1 MPLTLQG
8 TATAPDDQK
17 AISFL
22 GRQLEQYGGNLELEP
37 NVWALLAVANGDT
50 AETAAVREILA
61 SASFAYEVRESE
73 DDAWS
78 VYCVDGANR
87 AAASFWLN
95 DTYRILSGQ
104 IRNLAPSYLPMLD
117 EILSSPM
124 PHRFAKNLADLH
136 AKGEIV
142 AGAIGR
148 PDVVRSL
155 LDRLHV
161 REPLYVSAFLILL
174 DHQLIDLVVMNKK
187 LEKEDIELGND
198 LTLGSV
204 SKDPFFQA
212 RQTAASQIRN
222 HLIRCHMINPFDQQK
237 GAATNNPYVHLTEIR
252 LTGDEVVLHVGGIDQ
267 TLGRSEFL
275 SALRRIRKNVYR
287 GSRLK
292 EVNTDTP
299 WMTEEIGYPLRFIR
313 QQLVANPTLSDL
325 DLLYMMERAVDP
337 NG

>member
-1 MPLTLQG
+1 M
-8 TATAPDDQK
+8 AV
-17 AISFL
+17 SFL
-22 GRQLEQYGGNLELEP
+22 GRQLEQYGGNLQLEP
-37 NVWALLAVANGDT
+37 NVWALIVVANGDT
-50 AETAAVREILA
+50 AETATVREILA
-61 SASFAYEVRESE
+61 SAPFAYEVRESE

-78 VYCVDGANR
+78 VYCVDRANR
-87 AAASFWLN
+87 TAASFWLN
-95 DTYRILSGQ
+95 DTHRILSGQ
-104 IRNLAPSYLPMLD
+104 IRSLAPSHLSLLD

-136 AKGEIV
+136 AKGEIG
-142 AGAIGR
+142 AGAIR
-148 PDVVRSL
+148 KPDVVRSL

-174 DHQLIDLVVMNKK
+174 EHQLIDLVVMNMK
-187 LEKEDIELGND
+187 LETEDVELGND
-198 LTLGSV
+198 LTRGSV

-222 HLIRCHMINPFDQQK
+222 HLMRCHMINPIDQQK

-252 LTGDEVVLHVGGIDQ
+252 LKGDEVALHVDGIDR

-287 GSRLK
+287 GSRLE
-292 EVNTDTP
+292 EVNSETP
-299 WMTEEIGYPLRFIR
+299 WMTEEIGYPLRFVR
-313 QQLVANPTLSDL
+313 QQMSSSPALSSL
-325 DLLYMMERAVDP
+325 DLLYMMERAVEP

>member
-1 MPLTLQG
+1 MPLTLPSI
-8 TATAPDDQK
+8 ATAPDDQK
-17 AISFL
+17 AIDFL

-37 NVWALLAVANGDT
+37 NVWALFVIANGDA
-50 AETAAVREILA
+50 AETATVREILA
-61 SASFAYEVRESE
+61 DVPFVYEVRES
-73 DDAWS
+73 DDNAWS
-78 VYCVDGANR
+78 VYCVDGASR
-87 AAASFWLN
+87 AAVSFWLN
-95 DTYRILSGQ
+95 DTYRTLSGQ
-104 IRNLAPSYLPMLD
+104 IRSLAPSHLPLLD

-124 PHRFAKNLADLH
+124 PHRFAKNMADLH

-212 RQTAASQIRN
+212 RQTAASQIRS
-222 HLIRCHMINPFDQQK
+222 HLMRCHMINPFDQQK

-252 LTGDEVVLHVGGIDQ
+252 LNGDEVVLRVGGIDQ
-267 TLGRSEFL
+267 AIGRSDFL
-275 SALRRIRKNVYR
+275 SAVRRIRKNVYR
-287 GSRLK
+287 GSRLR

-299 WMTEEIGYPLRFIR
+299 WMTEEIGYPLRFVR
-313 QQLVANPTLSDL
+313 QLLSSNPTLSDL